1 MTLRRLALLQW
12 LGLFLGAGT
21 WALGFIAGYGFTQA
35 ECGAGGARWGIGN
48 DLWQAMVMSVT
59 ALCVL
64 AAEAAAVTVVRY
76 TRGVSYDAD
85 DPPLARI
92 RFFALAAMLANA
104 VFLMIVLLAGVAALT
119 NVVCR
124 QA

>member
-1 MTLRRLALLQW
+1 
-12 LGLFLGAGT
+12 
-21 WALGFIAGYGFTQA
+21 
-35 ECGAGGARWGIGN
+35 
-48 DLWQAMVMSVT
+48 MSVT

-64 AAEAAAVTVVRY
+64 VAEAAAVTVLRR

-92 RFFALAAMLANA
+92 RFFAIAAIVANA
-104 VFLMIVLLAGVAALT
+104 VFLMIALLSGVSALA